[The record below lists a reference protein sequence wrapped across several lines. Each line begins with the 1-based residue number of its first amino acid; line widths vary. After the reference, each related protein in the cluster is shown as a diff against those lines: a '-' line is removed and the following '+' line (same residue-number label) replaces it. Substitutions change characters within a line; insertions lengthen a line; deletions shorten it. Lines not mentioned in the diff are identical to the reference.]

1 MIKRTETRKIKIG
14 NTTIGG
20 SNRILIQSMCDI
32 KTSKIK
38 SVIAQINKCASLG
51 ADIMRV
57 SVLDEKD
64 AKAIKEIKKGISI
77 PLVADFHFDYKLALL
92 SIKNGAD
99 AIRINP
105 GNIGSIEKIKFV
117 VDACNEKNIP
127 IRIGVNSGSMD
138 KEIFNYDSKLTA
150 QKMVDSIKKHVQ
162 ILENL
167 NFHNI
172 VLSLKSSDV
181 ETTIKAYKL
190 ISDIYSYPLHIGV
203 TEAGTKDIS
212 LIKTSL
218 AFGVLLSE
226 GIGDTIRVSMTSS
239 PYEEIIAAKRI
250 LHELNL
256 YPNYYSLISCP
267 TCGRCMVDVE
277 KIANQIE
284 EYLEASNKKITVAV
298 MGCVVNGPGEA
309 KSADLGIAG
318 GKNSFVLFKKGKI
331 IKTIKEEN
339 AIEEL
344 KKEIDNF

>member
-1 MIKRTETRKIKIG
+1 
-14 NTTIGG
+14 
-20 SNRILIQSMCDI
+20 MCDI

-77 PLVADFHFDYKLALL
+77 PLVADIHFDYKLALL